1 MSDNYQSSTAKC
13 FQQPPP
19 FLPEKIRILLRLP
32 VRSLLEYKC
41 ICKSWKTLISDPKFA
56 KRQLH
61 ILMVNPSIYQHIFS
75 SRFFDS
81 PRKIVSFPVK
91 PLLENPIKP
100 IEFCMENRFK
110 SKKSP
115 TLDSCNKRML
125 VPYHGF
131 GYDHINDK
139 YKLLVASYD
148 SEKLTQ
154 IYTFGGTNS
163 WTTIQNFPSATSF
176 DGKFV
181 SASGTLNWVIV
192 KSGVSVSSNQGVIL
206 SFDLVNETYKEVLLP
221 EHDGDEIRNARLGVW
236 SDCICIDDDPPR
248 TLLLLG
254 LWWSL
259 MWTFFY

>member
-100 IEFCMENRFK
+100 IEFCMENRFFIFGSCNELLCLFDFDEGYVQLWNPSIRFK

-148 SEKLTQ
+148 SGKLT
-154 IYTFGGTNS
+154 
-163 WTTIQNFPSATSF
+163 
-176 DGKFV
+176 
-181 SASGTLNWVIV
+181 
-192 KSGVSVSSNQGVIL
+192 
-206 SFDLVNETYKEVLLP
+206 DLYF
-221 EHDGDEIRNARLGVW
+221 
-236 SDCICIDDDPPR
+236 
-248 TLLLLG
+248 
-254 LWWSL
+254 WWN
-259 MWTFFY
+259 

>member
-61 ILMVNPSIYQHIFS
+61 ILMVMFNCGTLLLDLNPKNPQ
-75 SRFFDS
+75 
-81 PRKIVSFPVK
+81 
-91 PLLENPIKP
+91 PLI
-100 IEFCMENRFK
+100 
-110 SKKSP
+110 
-115 TLDSCNKRML
+115 L
-125 VPYHGF
+125 V
-131 GYDHINDK
+131 IN
-139 YKLLVASYD
+139 
-148 SEKLTQ
+148 

-181 SASGTLNWVIV
+181 SDSGTLNWVIV
-192 KSGVSVSSNQGVIL
+192 KSGVSVSSNQGVFL

-221 EHDGDEIRNARLGVW
+221 EHDRDEIRNARLGVW
-236 SDCICIDDDPPR
+236 SDYSSANASDIKIVSWKENNKANIA
-248 TLLLLG
+248 LI
-254 LWWSL
+254 SL
-259 MWTFFY
+259 SI